1 MGTLLSRT
9 SPEEGPHILALFV
22 AGKASLPTPCPGLKR
37 TRRVPLGRRPKE
49 HQPWARTNACCGAM
63 HHTAPRNRLTR
74 RPPTERDPA
83 ANVNDIAVQLS
94 WISSRLT
101 ARPQTCPERR
111 SLPHRRRIKGKV
123 VKSLRQQVKS
133 ADTRRTVQMQE
144 LATHFVVDNL
154 WDDQAMPSAQH
165 AR

>member
-1 MGTLLSRT
+1 MASACARIVKIVTLQRLPVLGWDET
-9 SPEEGPHILALFV
+9 GNVPYI
-22 AGKASLPTPCPGLKR
+22 AGSNHR
-37 TRRVPLGRRPKE
+37 SVPSVDETLCLCR
-49 HQPWARTNACCGAM
+49 Q
-63 HHTAPRNRLTR
+63 
-74 RPPTERDPA
+74 
-83 ANVNDIAVQLS
+83 NDIAVQLS

-101 ARPQTCPERR
+101 ARPQTCPERC

-133 ADTRRTVQMQE
+133 ADTRCTVQMQE